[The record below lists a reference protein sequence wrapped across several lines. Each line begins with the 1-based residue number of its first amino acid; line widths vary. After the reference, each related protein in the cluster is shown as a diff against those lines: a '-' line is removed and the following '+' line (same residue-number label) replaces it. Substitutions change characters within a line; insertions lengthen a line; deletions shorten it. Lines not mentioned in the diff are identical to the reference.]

1 MICFYDNIW
10 IRGSNCLLCIM
21 KTETVVRCVRRKK
34 LRAINEFGG
43 KCQKCGYD
51 KCITAL
57 EFHHLDEKNKS
68 TTPSHAIMR
77 WSWEKALKEL
87 KKCILVCANCHR
99 EIHENERGIGDISLK
114 RDNPALMEKECKC
127 CKKKFIATK
136 SRQIMCSNDCRTLF
150 GRKVKRPTKN
160 KLKQELRS
168 NKSWSEL
175 GRNYGVSDNAVRKWA
190 KTYGLTR

>member
-1 MICFYDNIW
+1 M
-10 IRGSNCLLCIM
+10 RSQ
-21 KTETVVRCVRRKK
+21 KRKK
-34 LRAINEFGG
+34 IDAVNFFGG
-43 KCQKCGYD
+43 KCQICGYNR
-51 KCITAL
+51 CIDAL
-57 EFHHLDEKNKS
+57 EFHHLDEKDKEAE
-68 TTPSHAIMR
+68 PSHIIMR

-99 EIHENERGIGDISLK
+99 EIHENERGIGDISL
-114 RDNPALMEKECKC
+114 RRGNPALMEKECKC
-127 CKKKFIATK
+127 CKKKFTATK

-150 GRKVKRPTKN
+150 RRKVRRPTKS
-160 KLKQELRS
+160 KLKQELLS